1 MAMSFMMAMAK
12 LLVMV
17 ILVLEVSRQAIGYIN
32 TCVQVFIDFEFSIKS
47 SIHKLKDLYQPNIL
61 QT

>member
-32 TCVQVFIDFEFSIKS
+32 TCVQEFIDFEFSIKS